1 MIVTDST
8 LVGYTMINGT
18 WGLQMA
24 LFIASLFNYLINP
37 DLEYT
42 AGYPDEDKNAINL
55 LRKFVIP
62 LTHGALMI
70 MCFIVSSDRIP
81 WDGLKQGLNFAG
93 MLLYIEMILQCS
105 LAMGLFQT
113 PISTES
119 LQLRSAFIWLE
130 IEQLVFMSTLFSNVI
145 FLLIRSQVRHK
156 LQLDAIDE
164 KKQLPNV
171 DTIIAISEVANAFH
185 A

>member
-42 AGYPDEDKNAINL
+42 AGYPDEDQKTINF
-55 LRKFVIP
+55 LRKFIIP

-93 MLLYIEMILQCS
+93 MLLYI
-105 LAMGLFQT
+105 
-113 PISTES
+113 
-119 LQLRSAFIWLE
+119 
-130 IEQLVFMSTLFSNVI
+130 
-145 FLLIRSQVRHK
+145 
-156 LQLDAIDE
+156 
-164 KKQLPNV
+164 
-171 DTIIAISEVANAFH
+171 
-185 A
+185 